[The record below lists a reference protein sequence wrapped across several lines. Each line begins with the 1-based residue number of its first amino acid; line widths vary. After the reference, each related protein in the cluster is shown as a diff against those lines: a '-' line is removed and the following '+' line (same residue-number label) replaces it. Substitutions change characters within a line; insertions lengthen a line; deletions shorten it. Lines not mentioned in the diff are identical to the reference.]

1 MRFHQFPGPAVG
13 RIYGK
18 AIKRQAQIETL
29 RTTTALTPQG
39 RDKPL
44 PYEDCAYPR
53 FEMTTQTQKER
64 RAPEGRPTR
73 NMDFILLKSFIAVA
87 EEKSFSSAAKNLFIS
102 QQTLSKQIAKLEE
115 DLGTSLFIRS
125 RPLALTPDGGHLLPI
140 AKEILQLKQQFEE
153 SSSKSFS
160 GAHYIHLGIEHT
172 IARAILPRVL
182 PEFLREHPDTYLKL
196 SEESPDV
203 MQKSISYEGVDLVI
217 GSLGSVPEKFE
228 SIPLC
233 RKEHLLVVPKQ
244 LMASLAGDQTDA
256 LVERFSESADLR
268 FFERA
273 PFIKIPRQSSGG
285 RALASYL
292 KYYDVNPRFACELT
306 NIENAFQLANSGI
319 GVFIY
324 AKVFWDMLSPALQK
338 EYLQSIYIFP
348 LPYLPDIEDVCAYY
362 NREAGL
368 HGMTQELFEAV
379 RAFFEAYDR
388 QS

>member
-1 MRFHQFPGPAVG
+1 
-13 RIYGK
+13 
-18 AIKRQAQIETL
+18 
-29 RTTTALTPQG
+29 
-39 RDKPL
+39 
-44 PYEDCAYPR
+44 
-53 FEMTTQTQKER
+53 
-64 RAPEGRPTR
+64 
-73 NMDFILLKSFIAVA
+73 MDFVLLKSFIAVA

-115 DLGTSLFIRS
+115 DLGTTLFIRS

-153 SSSKSFS
+153 SSSRSFS
-160 GAHYIHLGIEHT
+160 GSHYIHLGIEHT

-182 PEFLREHPDTYLKL
+182 PSFLREHPDTFLKL

-203 MQKSISYEGVDLVI
+203 MQKSISYDGVDLVI

-228 SIPLC
+228 AIPLC
-233 RKEHLLVVPKQ
+233 RKDHLLVVPKA
-244 LMASLAGDQTDA
+244 LMAELAGERLSELRD
-256 LVERFSESADLR
+256 RFSESADLS
-268 FFERA
+268 FFEKA

-285 RALASYL
+285 RALSSYL
-292 KYYDVNPRFACELT
+292 KYYDINPRFVCELT
-306 NIENAFQLANSGI
+306 NIENAFQLANAGL

-324 AKVFWDMLSPALQK
+324 ARVFWDMLSPELQRD
-338 EYLQSIYIFP
+338 YLKNIYIFP

-379 RAFFEAYDR
+379 RSFFEDYKAR
-388 QS
+388 ELPANTAGE